1 MYSMSVWS
9 CQIIALSQGIPASA
23 QLWEQEEEAEMALPT
38 GSLLVG
44 NDSEI
49 VLPPN
54 QRKLLK
60 IKTVTCMDFFFYAY
74 LILLP
79 GEISTTSDMWM
90 TPL

>member
-1 MYSMSVWS
+1 
-9 CQIIALSQGIPASA
+9 
-23 QLWEQEEEAEMALPT
+23 MALPS
-38 GSLLVG
+38 GSLLVR

-60 IKTVTCMDFFFYAY
+60 IKTVTCMDFLFFNAY

-79 GEISTTSDMWM
+79 GETSTTSDMWM